1 VGRAAVHTAK
11 KIGAQVIAGV
21 RGKELDEARSLGVS
35 DVLAIDDD
43 EAIAKFRLVDAVAD
57 TVGGD
62 VAAKLIARIKPD
74 GSFGYTAVL
83 PESAAAINPSVKIV
97 RVGAQPDASK
107 VREFA
112 DDVRDGKFI
121 LPIGRRM
128 PLRDAAEAHA
138 LGEKGGVGKI
148 ILLAPDSKE

>member
-1 VGRAAVHTAK
+1 MHTAK

-21 RGKELDEARSLGVS
+21 RGKEGNDARCLGVS
-35 DVLAIDDD
+35 EVLAIDDD
-43 EAIAKFRLVDAVAD
+43 QAIENFRLVDAIAD

-62 VAAKLIARIKPD
+62 VAAKLIARVKQN

-83 PESAAAINPSVKIV
+83 PEGVEAKNPTVKIK
-97 RVGAQPDASK
+97 RVGARPDASK

-112 DDVRDGKFI
+112 DDVRDGKFV

-148 ILLAPDSKE
+148 LLLVEEQ